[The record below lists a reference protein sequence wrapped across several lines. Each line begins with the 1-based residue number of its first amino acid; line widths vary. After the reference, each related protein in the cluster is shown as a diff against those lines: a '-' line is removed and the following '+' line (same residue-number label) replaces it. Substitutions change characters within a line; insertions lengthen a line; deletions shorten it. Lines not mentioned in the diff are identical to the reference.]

1 MAVVV
6 FDPAAFQGRYPEFS
20 TLSEPLLQAYFDEST
35 IYLDN
40 TDASRVQDVNARRTL
55 LWMLTA
61 HIAALN
67 GGVNGQAA
75 SPLVG
80 RVNSATEGSV
90 SVQTDM
96 GAVPF
101 SAAWFMQ
108 TKYGAAFWQASAP
121 FRSMLYVPG
130 QSSELSYRSLIN
142 GRYGR

>member
-6 FDPAAFQGRYPEFS
+6 FDPAAFVMRYQEFECQLPE
-20 TLSEPLLQAYFDEST
+20 LLQAYFDEAT

-40 TDASRVQDVNARRTL
+40 SEASLVVDVNVRRTL

-61 HIAALN
+61 HIAAIN

-80 RVNSATEGSV
+80 RISNATEGSV
-90 SVQTDM
+90 SVQADM
-96 GAVPF
+96 GQVPG
-101 SAAWFMQ
+101 SAAWFLQ

-121 FRSMLYVPG
+121 FRTMRYVPG
-130 QSSELSYRSLIN
+130 QSVELSYRS
-142 GRYGR
+142 RYGRSGW

>member
-6 FDPAAFQGRYPEFS
+6 FDPAAFKARYPEFS
-20 TLSEPLLQAYFDEST
+20 TLSDALLTAYFDEAT
-35 IYLDN
+35 IYLNN
-40 TDASRVQDVNARRTL
+40 TDQSRVADVAVRKAL

-61 HIAALN
+61 HVSALN
-67 GGVNGQAA
+67 GGVNGQPA

-96 GAVPF
+96 GAVPW
-101 SAAWFMQ
+101 SAAWFLQ

-121 FRSMLYVPG
+121 FRTMQYAPG
-130 QSSELSYRSLIN
+130 ASRELSFRN
-142 GRYGR
+142 RVWP